1 MPVRTVGNVWRKP
14 PNGSGKLPEDQFLNR
29 RTLVSLHRTI
39 GDDPSLIPQQGNS
52 GAHAAKV
59 QVQLGPPSRTAFPLE
74 ETRSCHHS
82 VTHFVP
88 NTCPMIV
95 SKTYG

>member
-1 MPVRTVGNVWRKP
+1 MRCRSVLGLVRGTFTEPIW
-14 PNGSGKLPEDQFLNR
+14 L
-29 RTLVSLHRTI
+29 
-39 GDDPSLIPQQGNS
+39 
-52 GAHAAKV
+52 V
-59 QVQLGPPSRTAFPLE
+59 QVQVGPPSRTAFPLG